1 MYKMYKKAK
10 EESRLAKN
18 AKNVKN
24 NAKKTYFSS
33 SALFSAIISA
43 VLIISVIVTTVL
55 YAVVSRQSVE
65 NTSLGIALAATKGT
79 GNSADT
85 YFITRRIAL
94 ESYALRFHDA
104 LEMSQDELVVKLVEC
119 VNKGLFRNIGFT
131 RSDGVC
137 INDLGMEKN
146 VSHRGFT
153 QNGLTGMESIVPAT
167 VSDFS
172 GLDSDIYTVPV
183 YNEDREIV
191 GILSAAAEPFSM
203 KNITSVEMG
212 GMNNCYFLVADDGD
226 VIYASENPPVSIT
239 SQDNI
244 LNAVSES
251 DRAKLTYWLNR
262 SDVSDNT
269 VINVRGVKC
278 VVSCVSLAAGN
289 WTLVS
294 VVPSETITS
303 AYGGLISLSVSLIIA
318 VVVIL
323 VVVTVF
329 LTLNLA
335 RANKRVSGI
344 IDEADKNFYIDRI
357 TGFSSWN
364 SFKEQYE
371 AMMKNTGSSYA
382 FISVDIDNFKAIND
396 SLGYDGGNE
405 ILKQLADILKRNIK
419 DTDIFAR
426 TSGDLFYILA
436 EYQNANELIDIAN
449 NIITDVDYQVTS
461 FKMYVS
467 IGIYLIIDHRLK
479 VRAAADRSDLARS
492 TVKNLRESKFAF
504 FDNSMI
510 QKIRLEKSIEN
521 IMEEAL
527 EKREFIV
534 YLQPKVDL
542 NDPDAVAGAEALVRW
557 NHDGSIVPPGDF
569 IPIFEK
575 NGFVMKLDYYMFEEV
590 CKLQKKWKSLGCE
603 PKIISVNMSRL
614 HLRNK
619 TFVEDLEAMCQ
630 KYEIETRYFE
640 LEITESAAYENID
653 ILAAVFTKI
662 KEHGFHVSIDD
673 FGTGYSSLN
682 MLKDLPVDVLK
693 IDRSFLTEGA
703 DENENAS
710 RIIGCVVSLASSLHI
725 STICE
730 GIETKEQAALLHKL
744 GCNMAQGFYFARP
757 MPVEDYEKLTYGTV
771 ER

>member
-1 MYKMYKKAK
+1 M
-10 EESRLAKN
+10 AKN
-18 AKNVKN
+18 AKNT
-24 NAKKTYFSS
+24 AKKSIFSS
-33 SALFSAIISA
+33 SALFSAVISA
-43 VLIISVIVTTVL
+43 VLIIAVIVTTAI
-55 YAVVSRQSVE
+55 YAYVSRKSVE

-104 LEMSQDELVVKLVEC
+104 LEMDDERVAVILSEC
-119 VNKGLFRNIGFT
+119 VQKGIFRNIGFT

-137 INDLGMEKN
+137 VNDLGMQKN

-153 QNGLTGMESIVPAT
+153 QSGLEGKESIVPDT

-183 YNEDREIV
+183 RDENGEII
-191 GILSAAAEPFSM
+191 GALSAAAEPFSM
-203 KNITSVEMG
+203 NKITMIDMG
-212 GMNNCYFLVADDGD
+212 GVNNCYFLVADDGD
-226 VIYASENPPVSIT
+226 IIYASENPTVNLSKK
-239 SQDNI
+239 DN
-244 LNAVSES
+244 LLDVVSES
-251 DRAKLTYWLNR
+251 DRNRFNYWLSR
-262 SDVSDNT
+262 SNVSDNE
-269 VINVRGVKC
+269 VIKINGTDC
-278 VVSCVSLAAGN
+278 LVSCVSLAAGN
-289 WTLVS
+289 WSLIS
-294 VVPSETITS
+294 IVPADTITS
-303 AYGGLISLSVSLIIA
+303 AYGGLINLTVSLIIA
-318 VVVIL
+318 VVIIL
-323 VVVTVF
+323 IIVTVF

-335 RANKRVSGI
+335 HINRRVTGI
-344 IDEADKNFYIDRI
+344 IDEADKNFYVDRI

-371 AMMKNTGSSYA
+371 VMMKNTGSSYA

-419 DTDIFAR
+419 DTDVFAR

-449 NIITDVDYQVTS
+449 NIITDVDYQITS

-492 TVKNLRESKFAF
+492 TIKNIKESKFAF

-510 QKIRLEKSIEN
+510 QKIRLERSIEN
-521 IMEEAL
+521 IMEDAL

-542 NDPDAVAGAEALVRW
+542 SNPDTVAGAEALVRW

-590 CKLQKKWKSLGCE
+590 CKLQKKWKSLGYE

-630 KYEIETRYFE
+630 KYEIETKYFE

-710 RIIGCVVSLASSLHI
+710 RIIGCVVSLASSLNI

-757 MPVEDYEKLTYGTV
+757 MPVEDYEKLTYGTI

>member
-1 MYKMYKKAK
+1 M
-10 EESRLAKN
+10 AKN
-18 AKNVKN
+18 AKNT
-24 NAKKTYFSS
+24 AKKSIFSS
-33 SALFSAIISA
+33 SAIFSAVISA
-43 VLIISVIVTTVL
+43 VLIIAVIATTAI
-55 YAVVSRQSVE
+55 YSVVSRKSVE

-104 LEMSQDELVVKLVEC
+104 LEMDDERVVVILREC
-119 VNKGLFRNIGFT
+119 VQKGIFRNIGFT

-137 INDLGMEKN
+137 VNDLGMQKN

-153 QNGLTGMESIVPAT
+153 QSGLEGKESIVPDT

-183 YNEDREIV
+183 RDENGEIIGV
-191 GILSAAAEPFSM
+191 LSAAAEPFSM
-203 KNITSVEMG
+203 NKITVVDMG
-212 GMNNCYFLVADDGD
+212 GVNNCYFLVADDGD
-226 VIYASENPPVSIT
+226 IIYASDNPAINLSK
-239 SQDNI
+239 SDN
-244 LNAVSES
+244 LLDVASES
-251 DRAKLTYWLNR
+251 DRNRFNYWLSR
-262 SDVSDNT
+262 SNVSDNE
-269 VINVRGVKC
+269 VIKINGTDC

-289 WTLVS
+289 WSLIS
-294 VVPSETITS
+294 IVPADTITS
-303 AYGGLISLSVSLIIA
+303 AYGGLINLTVSLIIA
-318 VVVIL
+318 VVIIL
-323 VVVTVF
+323 IVVTVF

-335 RANKRVSGI
+335 RVNRRVTGI
-344 IDEADKNFYIDRI
+344 IDEADKNFYVDRI

-371 AMMKNTGSSYA
+371 VMMKNTGSSYA

-449 NIITDVDYQVTS
+449 NIITDVDYQITS

-492 TVKNLRESKFAF
+492 TIKNIKESKFAF

-510 QKIRLEKSIEN
+510 QKIRLERSIEN
-521 IMEEAL
+521 IMEDAL

-534 YLQPKVDL
+534 YLQPKVNL
-542 NDPDAVAGAEALVRW
+542 NDPDTVAGAEALVRW

-630 KYEIETRYFE
+630 KYEIETKYFE

-653 ILAAVFTKI
+653 ILAAVFAKI

-710 RIIGCVVSLASSLHI
+710 RIIGCVVSLASSLNI

>member
-1 MYKMYKKAK
+1 MD
-10 EESRLAKN
+10 KN
-18 AKNVKN
+18 AKNVKSI
-24 NAKKTYFSS
+24 AKKSIFSS
-33 SALFSAIISA
+33 SALLSAVISA
-43 VLIISVIVTTVL
+43 VLIIAVIATTAI
-55 YAVVSRQSVE
+55 YAVVSRKSVE
-65 NTSLGIALAATKGT
+65 NTSLAVALAATKGT

-85 YFITRRIAL
+85 YFTTRRIAL
-94 ESYALRFHDA
+94 KSYALRFSGA
-104 LEMSQDELVVKLVEC
+104 LEMEEEGLVGRLVEC
-119 VNKGLFRNIGFT
+119 VNQGIFRNIGFT
-131 RSDGVC
+131 RNDGVC
-137 INDLGMEKN
+137 INDQGAQKN

-153 QNGLTGMESIVPAT
+153 QSGLTGKESILTDT

-183 YNEDREIV
+183 HDVNGEIIGV
-191 GILSAAAEPFSM
+191 LSGAAEPFTM
-203 KNITSVEMG
+203 ENITTVEMG
-212 GMNNCYFLVADDGD
+212 GANNCYFLVADDGD
-226 VIYASENPPVSIT
+226 VICASENPAVNISK
-239 SQDNI
+239 QDNI
-244 LNAVSES
+244 LNAVSDS
-251 DRAKLTYWLNR
+251 DRTKLTYWFNR
-262 SDVSDNT
+262 SNVYDNA
-269 VINVRGVKC
+269 VINVRNVKC
-278 VVSCVSLAAGN
+278 VVSCVSLASGN
-289 WTLVS
+289 WSLVS
-294 VVPSETITS
+294 VMPADMLTS
-303 AYGGLISLSVSLIIA
+303 AYGGLISLTVTLIIA

-323 VVVTVF
+323 IVVTVF
-329 LTLNLA
+329 LAMNMA
-335 RANKRVSGI
+335 RTSKRVSGI
-344 IDEADKNFYIDRI
+344 IDEADKNFYVDRI
-357 TGFSSWN
+357 TGFPSWN

-371 AMMKNTGSSYA
+371 ALMKNTGSSYA

-405 ILKQLADILKRNIK
+405 ILKQLAEILKRNLK
-419 DTDIFAR
+419 ETDVFAR
-426 TSGDLFYILA
+426 SSGDLLYILA
-436 EYQNANELIDIAN
+436 EYQNATELIDIAN
-449 NIITDVDYQVTS
+449 NIITDVDYQITS

-492 TVKNLRESKFAF
+492 TIKNLKESKFAF

-510 QKIRLEKSIEN
+510 QKIRLERSIEN
-521 IMEEAL
+521 IMEDAL

-534 YLQPKVDL
+534 YLQPKVNL
-542 NDPDAVAGAEALVRW
+542 SSPETVAGAEALVRW

-590 CKLQKKWKSLGCE
+590 CKLQKKWKNLGYE

-619 TFVEDLEAMCQ
+619 TFVEDLEAMCE
-630 KYEIETRYFE
+630 KYEIETKYFE

-653 ILAAVFTKI
+653 ILAAVFAKI
-662 KEHGFHVSIDD
+662 KQHGFHVSIDD

-725 STICE
+725 ATICE

>member
-1 MYKMYKKAK
+1 MAKKAK
-10 EESRLAKN
+10 NADKAAKISI
-18 AKNVKN
+18 
-24 NAKKTYFSS
+24 FSS
-33 SALFSAIISA
+33 SALFSAVISA
-43 VLIISVIVTTVL
+43 VLIIAVIATTAI
-55 YAVVSRQSVE
+55 YAVVSRKSVE
-65 NTSLGIALAATKGT
+65 DTSLGVALAATKGT

-85 YFITRRIAL
+85 FFITRRIAL
-94 ESYALRFHDA
+94 ESYALRFSGA
-104 LEMSQDELVVKLVEC
+104 LEMEEEELVGRLTEC
-119 VNKGLFRNIGFT
+119 VNQGVFRNIGFT
-131 RSDGVC
+131 RIDGVC
-137 INDLGMEKN
+137 INDKGEQKN

-153 QNGLTGMESIVPAT
+153 QSGLTGKGSTLPDT

-183 YNEDREIV
+183 YDENGDII
-191 GILSAAAEPFSM
+191 GTLSAAAEPFSM
-203 KNITSVEMG
+203 NKIIVVDVG
-212 GMNNCYFLVADDGD
+212 GVNNCYFLVADDGD

-239 SQDNI
+239 SHDNI
-244 LNAVSES
+244 LNAVSDS
-251 DRAKLTYWLNR
+251 DRTKLTYWFNR
-262 SDVSDNT
+262 SNVSDN
-269 VINVRGVKC
+269 GVMRVLGTDC

-289 WTLVS
+289 WSLVS
-294 VVPSETITS
+294 VVPVDTITAS
-303 AYGGLISLSVSLIIA
+303 YGGLINLTVTLIIA
-318 VVVIL
+318 VVAIL
-323 VVVTVF
+323 IVVTV
-329 LTLNLA
+329 LLITNLA
-335 RANKRVSGI
+335 RANKRVTGI
-344 IDEADKNFYIDRI
+344 IHEADKNFYIDRV

-371 AMMKNTGSSYA
+371 VMMKNTGSSYA
-382 FISVDIDNFKAIND
+382 LISVDIDNFKAIND
-396 SLGYDGGNE
+396 SLGYDGGND

-449 NIITDVDYQVTS
+449 NIITDVDYQITA

-492 TVKNLRESKFAF
+492 TIKNIRESKFAF

-521 IMEEAL
+521 IMEDAL
-527 EKREFIV
+527 EKHEFLV
-534 YLQPKVDL
+534 YLQPKYDL
-542 NDPDAVAGAEALVRW
+542 SNPDKVAGAEALVRW
-557 NHDGSIVPPGDF
+557 NHEGSIVPPGDF

-653 ILAAVFTKI
+653 ILAAVFAKI

-710 RIIGCVVSLASSLHI
+710 RIIGCVVSLATSLNI

-730 GIETKEQAALLHKL
+730 GIETKEQATLLHKL